1 MSSAEAKAKAQIV
14 DDIPSR
20 RKQVWN
26 CLLRYTWYVHIGAHL
41 RLTIEP
47 AHAYRI
53 LEISAKP
60 SAKRLELRNFFVQGR
75 RYFLQATSKQSF
87 RMMTTHKIRWRMRR
101 RTRATAMLYGEF
113 TPIDKHTFRL
123 TLSSRIRLWYLFD
136 VFILPTFITSII
148 ASIWWS
154 AWLIAILVIALYM
167 LSWLAHRFNA
177 ALEAHEMIFF
187 IESIL
192 EDYFPETPP
201 KLVASKADVIYGEK
215 AFAEA
220 WEEYVGKISE
230 E

>member
-1 MSSAEAKAKAQIV
+1 MSSAEAKVKAQIV
-14 DDIPSR
+14 DEAPSK
-20 RKQVWN
+20 RKQLWDW
-26 CLLRYTWYVHIGAHL
+26 LLRYTWYVHLGAHL
-41 RLTIEP
+41 RLTIAP

-60 SAKRLELRNFFVQGR
+60 SAKRLELRNFFIQGR
-75 RYFLQATSKQSF
+75 RYFLQQNGNQGF

-113 TPIDKHTFRL
+113 TSIDKQTFRL
-123 TLSSRIRLWYLFD
+123 TLNSRIRIWYLFD
-136 VFILPTFITSII
+136 VFLWPTFITSII
-148 ASIWWS
+148 ASIWWP
-154 AWLIAILVIALYM
+154 AWVIATLVIALYT

-201 KLVASKADVIYGEK
+201 KLVASKADVVYEE

-220 WEEYVGKISE
+220 WEQYVGKISE
-230 E
+230 D